1 MDSPLR
7 PKRVTELLIDEIKV
21 LIEADSL
28 KPGDKMPT
36 EQELMRIFKVS
47 RTSVREALSVLRQ
60 EGLVDIMQG
69 KGTFLK
75 KHYTPLPDVSD
86 PSSRGLYH
94 FAEARRILETTLA
107 RLAAERASG
116 EDFEKMEAAVARL
129 EKADVEADP
138 AGVIQADLEFHY
150 ALAKSVGNPVLLHF
164 LQEVDSRLQKGR
176 STTILFPQGKKKAIE
191 GHRRVLDALKLRAPD
206 EAALQMGRHIGEI
219 EKAQQ
224 SILALQGDQNRE
236 EERRRP

>member
-1 MDSPLR
+1 MHPTLR
-7 PKRVTELLIDEIKV
+7 AKRLTELLIDEIKV

-28 KPGDKMPT
+28 QPGDRMPT

-60 EGLVDIMQG
+60 EGVVDIIQG

-75 KHYTPLPDVSD
+75 KHYTPLPG
-86 PSSRGLYH
+86 PSPRGLMH
-94 FAEARRILETTLA
+94 FVEARKVLETTLA
-107 RLAAERASG
+107 GLAAERASD
-116 EDFEKMEAAVARL
+116 EDFASMERAITKL
-129 EKADVEADP
+129 EEADVETDP
-138 AGVIQADLEFHY
+138 DEVVQADLEFHY
-150 ALAKSVGNPVLLHF
+150 ALAGSADNPVLLHF

-206 EAALQMGRHIGEI
+206 EAARQMGRHIGEI

-224 SILALQGDQNRE
+224 SILALQGGQNRE
-236 EERRRP
+236 GEKRRS